1 MIKNLLY
8 SLFLHF
14 ILLAAIYVNFNLKNQ
29 EEKISEIVVTMNLD
43 IDHNSNS
50 NKPADSSRQEKKE
63 EVKKEVKKKAPEIKE
78 KKAPQKKITKQQK
91 KTSSKS
97 QSIKKESLE
106 SNKQEFKTP
115 EKEEDKEKKEKNP
128 EEKIEEKLEKEEDKK
143 EEEPEETK
151 EEEAKAADEENSANL
166 ANTIDNLDLSA
177 REKFNIQIQLRRCYK
192 KAIEETKLSSKAKI
206 IVKASINESGYID
219 SNIDEEVD
227 MERYN
232 DSSDPSYKIAI
243 DNARRA
249 MELCSPLRNLPLDK
263 YNVWKEVTLQFD
275 EGN

>member
-14 ILLAAIYVNFNLKNQ
+14 VLLAAIYVNFNLKNQ

-50 NKPADSSRQEKKE
+50 NKPADSSRKEKE
-63 EVKKEVKKKAPEIKE
+63 EEIKKEVKKKAPEIKE

-91 KTSSKS
+91 KTASKS

-115 EKEEDKEKKEKNP
+115 EKEEEKEKKEKNP

-219 SNIDEEVD
+219 SDIDEEVD

-232 DSSDPSYKIAI
+232 DSSDTAYKIAI